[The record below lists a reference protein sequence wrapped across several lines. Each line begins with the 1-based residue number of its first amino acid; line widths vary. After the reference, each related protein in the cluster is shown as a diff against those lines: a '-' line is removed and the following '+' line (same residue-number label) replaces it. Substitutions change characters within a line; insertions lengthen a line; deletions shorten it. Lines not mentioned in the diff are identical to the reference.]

1 MLLNLTMLMMMKRIY
16 ESCVSDRCVR
26 LPPMNPRGSYV
37 GLNTP
42 GGVQVDFPHTAGY
55 IILGQQTN
63 SLCHAHIHQPTVV
76 DTNDRT
82 YSVTHGAVGSKAT
95 DSYKS
100 SKYETH

>member
-1 MLLNLTMLMMMKRIY
+1 MIKRIY
-16 ESCVSDRCVR
+16 ENCVSDRCVR

-42 GGVQVDFPHTAGY
+42 GGVQVDFPHTATY
-55 IILGQQTN
+55 IILGQQDVV
-63 SLCHAHIHQPTVV
+63 LCQVHIYQPTIV

-82 YSVTHGAVGSKAT
+82 YSTTHGAVGSKAT
-95 DSYKS
+95 DSYKN